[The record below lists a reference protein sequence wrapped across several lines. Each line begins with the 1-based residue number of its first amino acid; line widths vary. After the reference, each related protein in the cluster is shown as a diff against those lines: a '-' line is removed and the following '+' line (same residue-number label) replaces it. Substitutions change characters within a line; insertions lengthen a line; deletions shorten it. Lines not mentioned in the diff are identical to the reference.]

1 MPSIESL
8 GAPSESNRAD
18 LLARLARVSTTSL
31 VDAAPT
37 LRILPLC
44 IRPVRPGCRAVGP
57 VVTATANRDLMSVI
71 AALRDAP
78 PGSVLV
84 VDAGGDER
92 AVAGELFGT
101 EAQRRGLAGLI
112 IHGRC
117 RDGATLT
124 TLSIPVWATG
134 FAPNAYPA
142 RALPQTAIP
151 LDLAGV
157 RVEPG
162 DLLAGDDDGILV
174 GSANE
179 MAAALA
185 GAEAIEERE
194 KRLQAAMLAG
204 ASLFDAMNYDE
215 HLAALQAGEPGGLA
229 IG

>member
-1 MPSIESL
+1 MVPSAS
-8 GAPSESNRAD
+8 AD
-18 LLARLARVSTTSL
+18 LLLLARLARVSTTSL

-37 LRILPLC
+37 LRILPLD
-44 IRPVRPGCRAVGP
+44 IRPVRPGCRAAGP
-57 VVTATANRDLMSVI
+57 VFTAAANRDLMSVI
-71 AALRDAP
+71 AALRNAP

-92 AVAGELFGT
+92 AVAGELFAT
-101 EAQRRGLAGLI
+101 EAQRRGLAGLVV
-112 IHGRC
+112 HGRC

-124 TLSIPVWATG
+124 TLSIPVRASG

-142 RALPQTAIP
+142 RALPETAVP
-151 LDLAGV
+151 LDLDGV

-162 DLLAGDDDGILV
+162 AVLVADDDGILV
-174 GSANE
+174 GSADE

-215 HLAALQAGEPGGLA
+215 HLAALQAGETGGLA